1 MGSYRDHPEGRNPA
15 YAANCSR
22 HHDSR
27 AARAGAC
34 ANTGNLHASL
44 PRALCVLS
52 RFGATCYPAPPRRQ
66 LEPSLPFAQSLTFV
80 KDGFA
85 VTQLYE
91 LLWFCHHTIEPRRKV
106 RTLDH
111 ATYVTVVGAMSDG
124 GSVFIEEND
133 LDRRCRQTE
142 KCAKGVQRPPE
153 TKKPTKSLI

>member
-1 MGSYRDHPEGRNPA
+1 MQRIV
-15 YAANCSR
+15 
-22 HHDSR
+22 
-27 AARAGAC
+27 AGIMTLAQ
-34 ANTGNLHASL
+34 HE
-44 PRALCVLS
+44 RALAQTPEIYTLRFLERCAFCRDSVHLLS
-52 RFGATCYPAPPRRQ
+52 GPPPRRQ